1 MESFVTRDGY
11 LALFAL
17 SVASG
22 LCLPVPTEVLYVLAG
37 ALCTSG
43 VTGHV
48 QMGLGPVL
56 AYATVGSVL
65 GAAGAYEVARL
76 VGRALVERYGRWLL
90 LSHRDLER
98 AEAFFARWGALTVL
112 VGRLVP
118 VVHGLISL
126 PAGVAEMDRR
136 RFWALTVVGS
146 LAWAAL
152 LAGLGV
158 AAGSSWGAVS
168 HDAHAAEF
176 PIAALIALALGFGL
190 WHRWRALR
198 RAGRSKRAP

>member
-1 MESFVTRDGY
+1 MESFVTHDGY

-37 ALCTSG
+37 ALCTTG
-43 VTGHV
+43 VTGQV

-56 AYATVGSVL
+56 VYSTVGSLL
-65 GAAGAYEVARL
+65 GAVGAYEVARVL
-76 VGRALVERYGRWLL
+76 GRALVERYGKWLL
-90 LSHRDLER
+90 LSPRDLDR

-112 VGRLVP
+112 LGRLVP

-126 PAGVAEMDRR
+126 PAGVAGMDRR
-136 RFWALTVVGS
+136 RFWALTTVGS

-152 LAGLGV
+152 LAGLGY

-168 HDAHAAEF
+168 HDVHAAQY
-176 PIAALIALALGFGL
+176 PVAILIVLVLGFGL

-198 RAGRSKRAP
+198 RGPHE